1 MSYTVPLPG
10 RADRLDIVDPNST
23 AVQRA
28 LRRDGLAG
36 YEAVTMATLLTL
48 FEQQAPGFSFYDVGA
63 NMGLYSLLCA
73 ALFDVQTVHA
83 FEPTPSTAATTR
95 RIVRANN
102 ANVAVFECALGD
114 ENQMAELHLSDA
126 SDSSNS
132 LVRGFQASHS
142 SVSVPVRRLDLHVA
156 ETKVFPSVVKVD
168 VETHEAAVL
177 KGAHRTIADGRPH
190 LVVEVLNRG
199 GRDHGVEITQ
209 VMQSHGYTYYRLD
222 EAPSWQPEVVVS
234 GTLSGPHRDWLL
246 APEPL
251 PDSFLQMHRRWAEHL
266 AACGPERNSRVPMAR
281 TAVAAFRRGGVAEV
295 ALAAQRYRAARRRQG
310 DQRSM

>member
-1 MSYTVPLPG
+1 MSYTLPLPG

-83 FEPTPSTAATTR
+83 FEPTPSTAATAR

-126 SDSSNS
+126 SDSSNWFFAS
-132 LVRGFQASHS
+132 EGWVMVRG
-142 SVSVPVRRLDLHVA
+142 
-156 ETKVFPSVVKVD
+156 
-168 VETHEAAVL
+168 
-177 KGAHRTIADGRPH
+177 
-190 LVVEVLNRG
+190 
-199 GRDHGVEITQ
+199 
-209 VMQSHGYTYYRLD
+209 
-222 EAPSWQPEVVVS
+222 
-234 GTLSGPHRDWLL
+234 
-246 APEPL
+246 
-251 PDSFLQMHRRWAEHL
+251 
-266 AACGPERNSRVPMAR
+266 
-281 TAVAAFRRGGVAEV
+281 
-295 ALAAQRYRAARRRQG
+295 
-310 DQRSM
+310 